1 MRGERGGESARP
13 RKGVRSWVGGV
24 GGNPLVRV
32 SETTELHLMVAGRG
46 SQKKAVRYREVS

>member
-24 GGNPLVRV
+24 GGNPLLRV